1 MRMETLGGKKEQGSI
16 GCRPQII
23 IGTLNEFDQRQVRV
37 GGPED
42 KAEQVRV
49 VNTGSK
55 LRSFWTCP
63 RVSSAPCT
71 FHLDFQY
78 STSHKT

>member
-37 GGPED
+37 GGPD
-42 KAEQVRV
+42 LGARGAAF
-49 VNTGSK
+49 GSDLEYEILSFK
-55 LRSFWTCP
+55 LDTAIGC
-63 RVSSAPCT
+63 VE
-71 FHLDFQY
+71 
-78 STSHKT
+78 